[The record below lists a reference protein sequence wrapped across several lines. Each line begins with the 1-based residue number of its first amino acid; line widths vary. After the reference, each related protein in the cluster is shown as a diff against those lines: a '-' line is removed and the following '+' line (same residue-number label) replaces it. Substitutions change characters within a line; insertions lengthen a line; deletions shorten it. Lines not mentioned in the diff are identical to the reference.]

1 MNGIYIYFFYSWN
14 DESCVGNIFTLLHM
28 EWYMM
33 IDYFSLFLHMEW
45 CMSICLSL
53 YYSLSHSLFL
63 LLSLFLSLSS
73 SLFLSIYL
81 LQKKAILR
89 EFLKTVT
96 LDGLSLCPLGQG
108 IGKASGAKQSIK
120 WVKAAEIFS
129 IPTQGREPFRT
140 GSFSCGRTWTI
151 LLWRIWKGS

>member
-1 MNGIYIYFFYSWN
+1 
-14 DESCVGNIFTLLHM
+14 
-28 EWYMM
+28 
-33 IDYFSLFLHMEW
+33 
-45 CMSICLSL
+45 MSICLSL
-53 YYSLSHSLFL
+53 YYSLSLAISIY
-63 LLSLFLSLSS
+63 LSLSS

-120 WVKAAEIFS
+120 
-129 IPTQGREPFRT
+129 
-140 GSFSCGRTWTI
+140 
-151 LLWRIWKGS
+151 